1 MKITTSYAVEIL
13 HPGKQFQRTVEIY
26 RAAVAYLIDVVAKE
40 SESVFAIAG
49 AKKQMRIVE
58 CFIILLLRNIFSL
71 ALGIRVTLKER
82 VLLLIEIGRIIYIY
96 LVKKKGK
103 RFLMISISHIKF

>member
-58 CFIILLLRNIFSL
+58 CFIIHCYCCQKYKQSIFWL
-71 ALGIRVTLKER
+71 T
-82 VLLLIEIGRIIYIY
+82 
-96 LVKKKGK
+96 
-103 RFLMISISHIKF
+103 FMWSI